1 MAEEQIIQKKLYK
14 FNDFTRLKTK
24 INRKKKHSNK
34 PNKSEKSNELFK
46 ERQIFLMLLKR
57 LFPTKSQ
64 TQGTRIKI
72 LTPEQMFQRLPKT
85 LAQLKSGFNLNNLT
99 NEIV

>member
-1 MAEEQIIQKKLYK
+1 MPEEQIIQKKIYK
-14 FNDFTRLKTK
+14 FNDFARLKTK

-34 PNKSEKSNELFK
+34 PNKSGLIRKDKF
-46 ERQIFLMLLKR
+46 FLMLLKR

-64 TQGTRIKI
+64 TQGTRIKM

-85 LAQLKSGFNLNNLT
+85 LAQLKSGIDLNNLT
-99 NEIV
+99 NEII

>member
-1 MAEEQIIQKKLYK
+1 
-14 FNDFTRLKTK
+14 
-24 INRKKKHSNK
+24 
-34 PNKSEKSNELFK
+34 
-46 ERQIFLMLLKR
+46 MLLKR

-72 LTPEQMFQRLPKT
+72 LTPEQMFQGLPKT

-99 NEIV
+99 NEII